1 MLVLERGVLEL
12 DFDPNLLLEKIEH
25 VYQPQDATLAQHCG
39 VCKARNK
46 ILRAHPTYIH
56 FDAENDDFMD
66 DAVQWNVIHP
76 DEVARFV

>member
-1 MLVLERGVLEL
+1 MLVLERGLLEL
-12 DFDPNLLLEKIEH
+12 DFDPNLLLIQVEY
-25 VYQPQDATLAQHCG
+25 VYQSDKTVDPHCG

-46 ILRAHPTYIH
+46 ILRTHAPHIH

-66 DAVQWNVIHP
+66 DAGQWNFIHP